1 MKKLIFLCISILLL
15 CTSCNHKGQIFFYN
29 QPVTNVTAMHP
40 VHVFEAG
47 KKIYYLYFNEKQ
59 DFKTDY
65 IRVKVIKAYDKT
77 NYGGYSVI
85 LTKDY
90 RLMKGEKRYHTDYF
104 VVNEKGHYIMQV
116 YAIDNFEQDIG
127 FGEFYVQ

>member
-1 MKKLIFLCISILLL
+1 MKKLIFLCIFILIL
-15 CTSCNHKGQIFFYN
+15 CTSCNHKGQIFFYD
-29 QPVTNVTAMHP
+29 QPVTNITAMHP

-47 KKIYYLYFNEKQ
+47 RKIYYLYFNEKQ
-59 DFKTDY
+59 DFKTDF

-77 NYGGYSVI
+77 NTGGYSVI

-104 VVNEKGHYIMQV
+104 VLREPGHYIVQV
-116 YAIDNFEQDIG
+116 YAIDNFDQDIG
-127 FGEFYVQ
+127 FGELYVR